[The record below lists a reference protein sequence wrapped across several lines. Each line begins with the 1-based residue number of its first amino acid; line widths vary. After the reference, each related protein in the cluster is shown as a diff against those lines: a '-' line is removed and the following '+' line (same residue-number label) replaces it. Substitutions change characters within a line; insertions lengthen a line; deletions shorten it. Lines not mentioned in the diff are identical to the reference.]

1 MTRQGSELAEQLPSA
16 SIYTEAEMSNRNR
29 QFHLPDGRR
38 LGYDERGAPDG
49 KPVFYLHG
57 SPSSRV
63 EFSSSAMTRCCA
75 R

>member
-1 MTRQGSELAEQLPSA
+1 
-16 SIYTEAEMSNRNR
+16 MSNRNR